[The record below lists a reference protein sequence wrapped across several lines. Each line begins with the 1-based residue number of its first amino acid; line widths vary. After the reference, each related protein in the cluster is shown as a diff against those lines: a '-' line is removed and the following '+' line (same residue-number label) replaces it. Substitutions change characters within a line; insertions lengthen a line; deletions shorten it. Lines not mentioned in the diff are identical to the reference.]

1 MIDRGIVLLSRD
13 LKKKDK
19 KAKLYLVFWGLLET
33 EEKAFKTKIWK
44 MLKFYSLKKVEKI
57 VFGAIESI

>member
-19 KAKLYLVFWGLLET
+19 KAKLYLVFWGLFET

-44 MLKFYSLKKVEKI
+44 MLKFYSSKKVEKI